1 MTFNH
6 EDHLLVAIDYFIDF
20 ANNVFL
26 LGYDLRIDAYSYCR
40 FPRHFYF
47 ESIEFNTILRV
58 QKNRIESNMETM
70 SHSLDENYFYLV
82 SSISPDD
89 LNPIEKIY
97 YTHYQK
103 KKSEL
108 LTDENPNPN
117 RLWIQTGTVKKV
129 TEVVSLLG
137 KCLDL
142 KIICTSNHHSP
153 ATPTLI
159 PKTDFEIT
167 ARTQEFDFQVE
178 DSIIFLIKK
187 NISSQGMTLTLL
199 GVKPKK
205 ESASYFNSTFLDKK
219 NDQIKWI
226 DYR

>member
-6 EDHLLVAIDYFIDF
+6 EDHLLVVIDYFIDF

-47 ESIEFNTILRV
+47 DSIEFNTILRV
-58 QKNRIESNMETM
+58 QKNRIESNLETM
-70 SHSLDENYFYLV
+70 SHSFDENYFYLV

-97 YTHYQK
+97 YTHFQK

-108 LTDENPNPN
+108 LTDETPNPN
-117 RLWIQTGTVKKV
+117 RLWIQEGRVKKV
-129 TEVVSLLG
+129 TGVVSLIG

-142 KIICTSNHHSP
+142 IITFDSNHHSP
-153 ATPTLI
+153 TTPTLI
-159 PKTDFEIT
+159 PKADFEIT

-205 ESASYFNSTFLDKK
+205 ESACYLNSTFLDKK

>member
-1 MTFNH
+1 MTFKY

-47 ESIEFNTILRV
+47 KSIDFNTILQVR
-58 QKNRIESNMETM
+58 KNRVESNLE
-70 SHSLDENYFYLV
+70 SLPYSFDENCFYLV

-97 YTHYQK
+97 YTHYLK

-108 LTDENPNPN
+108 HTDEKPNPN
-117 RLWIQTGTVKKV
+117 RLWIQTGTIKKV

-142 KIICTSNHHSP
+142 EIICTPNHNSLG
-153 ATPTLI
+153 TPTSI
-159 PKTDFEIT
+159 PEIDFEIT
-167 ARTQEFDFQVE
+167 ARTQDFDFQVE
-178 DSIIFLIKK
+178 DSIVFLIKK
-187 NISSQGMTLTLL
+187 NFSSQGMTLTLL

-205 ESASYFNSTFLDKK
+205 ESGNYLNPSFLDKK
-219 NDQIKWI
+219 NNQIKLI